1 MSIRSDTATPIDPAT
16 FAVLIHN
23 FVAIAREMSTNLIH
37 SAYSPV
43 IREAADAST
52 AFLDDRGRVI
62 AQAENI
68 PLHLNSISPAFTAC
82 LEKFGT
88 PSSEDEVW
96 INNDPY
102 SGGQHLSDI
111 FLFSP
116 VFHDGQLIGYTA
128 SVGHYIDLGHSLGFN
143 LHARDVFEERMRFPP
158 MRFSL
163 ERDWNGGLLERVIA
177 ANVRMPR
184 YVIGDLNAQITANLT
199 GASRLRNLA
208 AKYGTDRLLSAYER
222 YLDYAEQQMRIQI
235 SDIPNGVYEAE
246 DVVDDDGL
254 GSGEIP
260 IRVRLTVAGEDIA
273 VDFTGT
279 SEQVESAMNCPW
291 ASTVSAVLSAVKCA
305 MNNPDLPLNEGCYR
319 PVRVDHIPQGSI
331 LNPTAPHPVEAR
343 ALPVIRVFAAVI
355 KALAKAVPERV
366 AATGYDTRTAIDLH
380 YQSAEGHIG
389 FSDLYGGGY
398 GASCKAD
405 GADQIDDPLGNCTN
419 TPVEAFENA
428 QDFFRITEYTLVED
442 SGGPGRHRGGLG
454 ARRGYEILRDGVYM
468 TVYSDRFKTRPEGLA
483 GGHPGTSARIDIERW
498 NGTRESF
505 PSKGSTVLASGDKVT
520 VSIGGGG
527 GYGDPLQR
535 QRVLVERDLR
545 DGRVSPVAAR
555 EQYGYE
561 GSL

>member
-1 MSIRSDTATPIDPAT
+1 MGAHQEVRAILNPAT

-184 YVIGDLNAQITANLT
+184 YVIGDLNAQLTANLT
-199 GASRLRNLA
+199 GADRLRALA
-208 AKYGTDRLLSAYER
+208 QKYGVDTLLVAYDR
-222 YLDYAEQQMRIQI
+222 YLDYAEHRMRAQI
-235 SDIPNGVYEAE
+235 REIPNG
-246 DVVDDDGL
+246 
-254 GSGEIP
+254 
-260 IRVRLTVAGEDIA
+260 
-273 VDFTGT
+273 
-279 SEQVESAMNCPW
+279 M
-291 ASTVSAVLSAVKCA
+291 
-305 MNNPDLPLNEGCYR
+305 
-319 PVRVDHIPQGSI
+319 
-331 LNPTAPHPVEAR
+331 
-343 ALPVIRVFAAVI
+343 
-355 KALAKAVPERV
+355 
-366 AATGYDTRTAIDLH
+366 
-380 YQSAEGHIG
+380 
-389 FSDLYGGGY
+389 
-398 GASCKAD
+398 
-405 GADQIDDPLGNCTN
+405 
-419 TPVEAFENA
+419 
-428 QDFFRITEYTLVED
+428 
-442 SGGPGRHRGGLG
+442 
-454 ARRGYEILRDGVYM
+454 
-468 TVYSDRFKTRPEGLA
+468 
-483 GGHPGTSARIDIERW
+483 
-498 NGTRESF
+498 
-505 PSKGSTVLASGDKVT
+505 
-520 VSIGGGG
+520 
-527 GYGDPLQR
+527 
-535 QRVLVERDLR
+535 
-545 DGRVSPVAAR
+545 
-555 EQYGYE
+555 
-561 GSL
+561 